1 LCSSDEGT
9 TTKATKPKKDLNMVA
24 ELGIM
29 APTPK
34 STTSMQIATILVII
48 PSIGSLLKL
57 HYIILK
63 LFYTLNSKALVPL

>member
-1 LCSSDEGT
+1 LCSGDEGM
-9 TTKATKPKKDLNMVA
+9 TTKATKPKKDLNMVV

-29 APTPK
+29 APTLK

-48 PSIGSLLKL
+48 PTIGSLLRL

-63 LFYTLNSKALVPL
+63 LFYTL

>member
-1 LCSSDEGT
+1 MKGRQLRQQNL
-9 TTKATKPKKDLNMVA
+9 KKDLNMVA

-63 LFYTLNSKALVPL
+63 LFYTLNSKALIPL